1 MKKLKKELS
10 QKFNHSAGF
19 DRDTSARNRNHLTS
33 VTEETMAK
41 FEKESKIKP
50 NKDKPVSKFRKRSDI
65 VVRKG
70 HHNRGV
76 SGLR

>member
-1 MKKLKKELS
+1 
-10 QKFNHSAGF
+10 
-19 DRDTSARNRNHLTS
+19 
-33 VTEETMAK
+33 MAK

-50 NKDKPVSKFRKRSDI
+50 NKDKPISKFRKRSDI